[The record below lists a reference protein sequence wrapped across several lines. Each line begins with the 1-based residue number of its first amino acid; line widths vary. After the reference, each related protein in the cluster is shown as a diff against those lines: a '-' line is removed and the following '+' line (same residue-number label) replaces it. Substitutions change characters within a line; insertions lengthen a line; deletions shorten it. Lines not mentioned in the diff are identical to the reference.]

1 MRVASTGFARAG
13 MDADEDAES
22 NVEDDASQE
31 MTGNGSMFTTKS
43 NKHACVI

>member
-1 MRVASTGFARAG
+1 

-31 MTGNGSMFTTKS
+31 MTGNGSMFTS
-43 NKHACVI
+43 NKVK